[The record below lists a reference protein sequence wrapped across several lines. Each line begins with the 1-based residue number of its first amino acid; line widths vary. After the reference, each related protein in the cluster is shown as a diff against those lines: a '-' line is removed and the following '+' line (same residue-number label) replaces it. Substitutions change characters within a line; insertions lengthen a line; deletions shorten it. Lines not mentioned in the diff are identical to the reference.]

1 MQTMKKLGLTLVLVV
16 AGLWLAAMPVGAS
29 THPCA
34 AHLDTIREWRND
46 PQWVNHRSHTDRWD
60 RVLKAC
66 GESVTADVT
75 AMTAAEAQRFYD
87 RTNAAGKAR
96 WGLVVTML
104 TAVEQ
109 PAQTVVVAPQPT
121 PTPIVVSQQSQQQQV
136 PEPAARA
143 QSQRQQVVPRYSLQL
158 IGYDFTNYN
167 VRIAK
172 HLREGD
178 VYDYRLR
185 VNDESFQGNH
195 PAVCVDLPDPAAF
208 DVHVD
213 GLDGNGCV
221 LVDRW
226 HTTWHN
232 AEVRVW
238 GHSIDDNQI
247 RPDVYTHTLRLQP
260 SSAYTIDGLSHNVE
274 MRVAEDDAG
283 SIKLGQEAGRWG
295 FRVWRTLVGSPAW
308 SLQYDI
314 RGAGWTEAGTSLAGT
329 SARSWSPDGT
339 TGTVLQEGFT
349 PMAGFVGTLGTLG
362 MDCSLGTAE
371 MRLRHVE
378 RNGKN
383 LSARTPGTAGYVA
396 VHPAHQWVNVC
407 PPPSAKATATLRHM
421 QHYRCGGQADGLPM
435 GENWLQVEWT
445 TTGAAANGIVIGISK
460 DLGLGNGVYRSGSS
474 RINLAVGGLT
484 APQIAALVNSKTTF
498 QNDSQANPI
507 RITAHSEA
515 TPGWKTVDGDCEMSE
530 AFLGFD
536 VISQSGT
543 FSGGRD

>member
-1 MQTMKKLGLTLVLVV
+1 MKKLGLTLVLVV

-46 PQWVNHRSHTDRWD
+46 PQWVNHSSHTDRWD

-75 AMTAAEAQRFYD
+75 AMTAAEAQGFYD
-87 RTNAAGKAR
+87 RTNAAGKER

-109 PAQTVVVAPQPT
+109 QAQTVVVAPQPT
-121 PTPIVVSQQSQQQQV
+121 PTPIVVSQHAQQQDPDPPVRAWSQQQQV
-136 PEPAARA
+136 VR
-143 QSQRQQVVPRYSLQL
+143 SYSLQL
-158 IGYDFTNYN
+158 IGYDQNHLN
-167 VRIAK
+167 EHIPK
-172 HLREGD
+172 NLREGE

-185 VNDESFQGNH
+185 IVPETAASYQAPH
-195 PAVCVDLPDPAAF
+195 PAICLDLPDSARF
-208 DVHVD
+208 SVNVD

-221 LVDRW
+221 LADHW
-226 HTTWHN
+226 SSFN

-238 GHSIDDNQI
+238 GTSIDDNRI
-247 RPDVYTHTLRLQP
+247 GPDVYTHTIRLQP
-260 SSAYTIDGLSHNVE
+260 SSAYTISTPFSHNVN

-283 SIKLGQEAGRWG
+283 SLTLHHEAGRLG
-295 FRVWRTLVGSPAW
+295 FRMWRTIVGSPAW
-308 SLQYDI
+308 SLEYDI

-329 SARSWSPDGT
+329 SQRSWSPDGT

-362 MDCSLGTAE
+362 MDCSLGAAE
-371 MRLRHVE
+371 MRLKHVA
-378 RNGKN
+378 RGGRN
-383 LSARTPGTAGYVA
+383 LSARTPGTAGYVS
-396 VHPAHQWVNVC
+396 VTPAHQWVNVC
-407 PPPSAKATATLRHM
+407 PPQHPSAKATATLRHM
-421 QHYRCGGQADGLPM
+421 QHYRCNGRDLPM
-435 GENWLQVEWT
+435 GEQWLRVEWT
-445 TTGAAANGIVIGISK
+445 TTGAAANGNEIGVSK
-460 DLGLGNGVYRSGSS
+460 NLGLGNGVYRSSAT
-474 RINLAVGGLT
+474 RINLAVGNLT
-484 APQIAALVNSKTTF
+484 APQIAALVNGKTTF
-498 QNDSQANPI
+498 QNDSRANPI

-515 TPGWKTVDGDCEMSE
+515 TPGWKTVDGECEMSE

-536 VISQSGT
+536 VSSQRVA